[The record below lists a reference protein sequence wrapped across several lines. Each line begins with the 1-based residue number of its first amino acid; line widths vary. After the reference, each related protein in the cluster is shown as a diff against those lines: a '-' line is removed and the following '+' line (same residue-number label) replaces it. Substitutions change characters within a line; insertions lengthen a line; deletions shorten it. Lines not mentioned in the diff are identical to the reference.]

1 MEYTKGA
8 NTGAIVHEV
17 SPLDVK
23 EIRHRLRMTQE
34 EFAEAV
40 GVKLPTLRHWER
52 GDRRPNGPA
61 RVLLNLLSREPEQ
74 IVKIAEAG
82 SFLSRFHCL
91 AKQSFIQ
98 NFI

>member
-1 MEYTKGA
+1 MKSVAESIIQGLEEAVEYTKGA

-74 IVKIAEAG
+74 IVKM
-82 SFLSRFHCL
+82 LRL
-91 AKQSFIQ
+91 AHS
-98 NFI
+98 